1 MEFWR
6 EYVMKNNVGREFVA
20 GGFGGTAGIITSYPV
35 DTLRVMQQQ
44 SGNASAISILRNLLS
59 KEGPTALYRGMA
71 NAMIFQSYTVF
82 TRICS
87 PSISSD
93 GPPSLVNVALGGLG
107 AGALQSLLISPVE
120 LVKIQ
125 IQLQKSNDNF
135 LENKKIT
142 PMNLAKNIWKN
153 EGLRGIYRG
162 FGITLLR
169 DAPALGF
176 YFGTYEYTRE
186 KLHPGCRESCQENM
200 STMFIAGGLA
210 GMASWLFNYPTD
222 VIKTRLQAQTSS
234 SMKYKGILDCT
245 LKIVKEEGSIVL
257 WRGLG
262 ATLVRAFVMNSAIF
276 PVYQVALRCL
286 ANN

>member
-1 MEFWR
+1 
-6 EYVMKNNVGREFVA
+6 
-20 GGFGGTAGIITSYPV
+20 
-35 DTLRVMQQQ
+35 
-44 SGNASAISILRNLLS
+44 
-59 KEGPTALYRGMA
+59 
-71 NAMIFQSYTVF
+71 MIFQSYTVF

-87 PSISSD
+87 PSNSSN
-93 GPPSLVNVALGGLG
+93 GPPSFTNVALGGLG
-107 AGALQSLLISPVE
+107 AGALQSLLICPVE
-120 LVKIQ
+120 LIKIR
-125 IQLQKSNDNF
+125 IQLQKNIGNF
-135 LENKKIT
+135 GT
-142 PMNLAKNIWKN
+142 PMSLAKNIWKN
-153 EGLRGIYRG
+153 EGIRGIYRG

-176 YFGTYEYTRE
+176 YFGTYEYMRE
-186 KLHPGCRESCQENM
+186 KLHPGCRETCEENM
-200 STMFIAGGLA
+200 STVFIAGGFA

-245 LKIVKEEGSIVL
+245 LKIIKEEGSIVL